1 MKPSIFISFLTIFV
15 LLPGIVV
22 ANATKIEFDV
32 KKWGDSLLKQ
42 RTEKDEYF
50 KNSPVSPMAGLLR
63 ETIDKKD
70 TIYTFLKGNDIKI
83 SLKEVDAPL
92 LKVYHNG
99 KVWISM
105 ERSGKEI
112 IRKKS
117 GESFEIDRFT
127 FKYYLSNDSFILVIF
142 DPERK
147 MIKEF
152 KHLLYYKP
160 DNKFRVKAKLEK
172 YKDIKKRVVKTSR
185 DLEKTLIEYGKVKF
199 KINGKELSL
208 TAFKFTSDK
217 NDPNYKYLFLPFF
230 DKTNLIDTY
239 EAGRFLEVIEEDG
252 KELIIDFNECYNP
265 LCNYATVYNCTLP
278 PFENELDIEIKAGEK
293 TYPH

>member
-1 MKPSIFISFLTIFV
+1 MKTTGIISIALIIIFSGAS
-15 LLPGIVV
+15 LICGKTE
-22 ANATKIEFDV
+22 NFDV
-32 KKWGDSLLKQ
+32 KKWEESTLKQ
-42 RTEKDEYF
+42 RAEKDEYF
-50 KNSPVSPMAGLLR
+50 KTSPVSPMAGLLR

-70 TIYTFLKGNDIKI
+70 TIYTFTEANKINI
-83 SLKEVDAPL
+83 SLKKVETPL
-92 LKVYHNG
+92 LKVFYNG
-99 KVWISM
+99 KEWISF
-105 ERSGKEI
+105 EKSGKET
-112 IRKKS
+112 IRNSS
-117 GESFEIDRFT
+117 GEEFKIDRFT
-127 FKYYLSNDSFILVIF
+127 FKYYLTKDSFILVIF

-152 KHLLYYKP
+152 KHLLYYDP
-160 DNKFRVKAKLEK
+160 DAKFRVKAKIEK
-172 YKDIKKRVVKTSR
+172 YKKLKERVVKTSR

-199 KINGKELSL
+199 TIDGKELSL

-217 NDPNYKYLFLPFF
+217 KHPNYKYLFLPFY
-230 DKTNLIDTY
+230 DKTNLKDTY
-239 EAGRFLEVIEEDG
+239 EAGRFLEVIEEEG